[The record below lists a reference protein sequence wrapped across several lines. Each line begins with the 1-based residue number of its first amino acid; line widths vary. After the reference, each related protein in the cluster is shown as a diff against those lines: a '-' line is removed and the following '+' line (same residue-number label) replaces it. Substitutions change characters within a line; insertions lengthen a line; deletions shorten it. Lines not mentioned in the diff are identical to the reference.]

1 MKRLTEQIEDAQM
14 HITKISTK
22 HQVTIPKEIFKRLH
36 LVKGDMLEASEQGG
50 RIVLT
55 PKGLVNKAPTG
66 SLQKKDQRILSRA
79 REKIRKIQTDL
90 INSRGLT
97 SAEVKVA
104 VKAGLIDPD
113 QAYWWLEDW
122 QEGERRAEEDIQR
135 RRVKGPFDSA
145 QELIDSLKS

>member
-1 MKRLTEQIEDAQM
+1 MP
-14 HITKISTK
+14 ITKISTK
-22 HQVTIPKEIFKRLH
+22 HQVTIPKEIFKKLH

-55 PKGLVNKAPTG
+55 PKRLVIKAPTV
-66 SLQKKDQRILSRA
+66 SLQKKEQRILSRA

-90 INSRGLT
+90 IYSRGLT
-97 SAEVKVA
+97 PAEVKVA

-122 QEGERRAEEDIQR
+122 QKGERRAEEDIQR
-135 RRVKGPFDSA
+135 GRVTGPFDSA
-145 QELIDSLKS
+145 QELIESLRP

>member
-1 MKRLTEQIEDAQM
+1 M
-14 HITKISTK
+14 HITKINTK

-55 PKGLVNKAPTG
+55 PKRLVNKAPTA

-90 INSRGLT
+90 LNSRGLT

-122 QEGERRAEEDIQR
+122 QKGERRAEEDIQR
-135 RRVKGPFDSA
+135 GRVKGPFDSA